1 MSQISGVVSDE
12 REQTK
17 INKWTSHGRFFY
29 SMLKSWTIKYLS
41 DYQLFF
47 TEILIDFSIT
57 LFFFFI
63 QQNLNIPTLCVRQ
76 PNLAL
81 FRVIYRFFFFT
92 RTISVGEVWMTQ
104 LKSCILYISN
114 VESAI
119 FGLYSTEKFLFSFPL
134 EFFPPSSERLGIEQS
149 KMVLTKT

>member
-81 FRVIYRFFFFT
+81 FRVIYRFFFLHVQYL
-92 RTISVGEVWMTQ
+92 SVKCEWLNWNLAFYTFQMLRVQ
-104 LKSCILYISN
+104 FLDCILLKNSCLVSLWN
-114 VESAI
+114 
-119 FGLYSTEKFLFSFPL
+119 
-134 EFFPPSSERLGIEQS
+134 FFPRPLKGWGLNKVRWY
-149 KMVLTKT
+149 